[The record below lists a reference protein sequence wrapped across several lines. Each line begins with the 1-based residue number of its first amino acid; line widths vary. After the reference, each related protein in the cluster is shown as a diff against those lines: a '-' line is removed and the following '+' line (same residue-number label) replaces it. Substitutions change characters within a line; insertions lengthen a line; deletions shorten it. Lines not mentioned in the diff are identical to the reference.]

1 MRKLLV
7 LALLSVGLV
16 WVFGNVPC
24 VADAVEATAPVA
36 ADLQAWQ
43 APDDSFM
50 AAVAVKSNFCPDRDP
65 EPVRFPVDDA
75 GSVCIAPSTMC
86 YPGQKENRD
95 ISTGCCYFTCSNQCE
110 YVLTAFTQGTPC
122 P

>member
-16 WVFGNVPC
+16 WVFGTVPC
-24 VADAVEATAPVA
+24 VADEVEATAPVEV
-36 ADLQAWQ
+36 DLQVWQ
-43 APDDSFM
+43 DPDDSFM
-50 AAVAVKSNFCPDRDP
+50 AAVKPNSCPDRDP
-65 EPVRFPVDDA
+65 EPVSFRVDDV